1 MNELRFTASIRR
13 ALDESAAR
21 LPARVTQRLE
31 AARAAALA
39 QVPESVE
46 AGSASRLAESSLAAA
61 RLPGARLRESRH
73 PQAGLPETLTHPGS
87 RPGSLSRSGGASRP
101 GAGSG
106 ARTGRLLA
114 RLAVAAVPLA
124 ALVGGLFYIDE
135 IEAQRHAVETAEVE
149 AAVLT
154 DLVPIAAY
162 VDRGFGVY
170 LKNSQQ

>member
-101 GAGSG
+101 RSKPSMPRSMITIDIPRCFSFGSV
-106 ARTGRLLA
+106 LS
-114 RLAVAAVPLA
+114 AVMIRSALMPL
-124 ALVGGLFYIDE
+124 VMKVFE
-135 IEAQRHAVETAEVE
+135 PST
-149 AAVLT
+149 T
-154 DLVPIAAY
+154 
-162 VDRGFGVY
+162 
-170 LKNSQQ
+170 